1 MENGEGLA
9 QAFPP
14 IKGSSAVQA
23 KTPDT
28 VIHVVLAGAKIPP
41 TKGNPT
47 GLAMPAF
54 DWKLDDTDVADLV
67 NYIRNAWGNH
77 ASLTSADT
85 VSKVRKNVEH
95 GGG

>member
-23 KTPDT
+23 ETPDT

-41 TKGNPT
+41 TEDNPT
-47 GLAMPAF
+47 GLAMPA
-54 DWKLDDTDVADLV
+54 L
-67 NYIRNAWGNH
+67 
-77 ASLTSADT
+77 
-85 VSKVRKNVEH
+85 
-95 GGG
+95 